1 MLKALEPYG
10 PEGHLAWSDQRIALG
25 VNLRSSLP
33 ERRFDK
39 QPIWSPDGSICLVA
53 DVRLD
58 NRADLARE
66 LGLTGNDELADS
78 AFLMSAWLRWGSACL
93 DHLIGGFA
101 FAVWTPAKQEV
112 FAARDHAGERPLLYH
127 QGKHFFALASM
138 YKGLLT
144 LPMSQELR
152 EPYAADWIG
161 CLKPE
166 WSSTFYK
173 DISRLPPGHFLRVT
187 PGGVSVIQ
195 YWHPANAKPIR
206 FRTDEQYAEAL
217 LDIFDR
223 ATEARLRSTN
233 PIGSFLSAGLDS
245 SSVTASAARLLATD
259 GKQLTAFTSVPRPG
273 FNGAAPLG
281 FFPSESEGAAA
292 VAGRYSN
299 IEHIIVDSRGYD
311 LLQIMRRWVDALDEP
326 TPAAVNLLW
335 LTASFD
341 QAKQRDIR
349 VMLEGAEGNLTFSY
363 NTWTPLTGYFRRA
376 RWIALARTI
385 QGLNRTGAL
394 TRRSAVRLTLESLV
408 PRSLRRMRVPQSSR
422 DSLLACLA
430 SPALMGRYNMAQRV
444 FDTFHPSFR
453 TATEE
458 HYWLFEGFDQG
469 PYHAAVEAVNGV
481 ELRDPTA
488 DKRLYEFSFAIPP
501 EQYLVG
507 GHSRSLAR
515 RAMKDRLPESTL
527 FNYLRGLQGA
537 DWYSI
542 MGESL
547 QQLRDEVALMHRS
560 LAALE
565 VLDLRAMEALLD
577 TWPTSN
583 FEAPDVYPRW
593 HFWLSRA
600 ISMGYFL
607 RTHDAHLAPLD

>member
-1 MLKALEPYG
+1 MLEALEPYG
-10 PEGHLAWSDQRIALG
+10 PEGHVAWGDQRIAFG
-25 VNLRSSLP
+25 VNFRSSLP
-33 ERRFDK
+33 ESRFDK
-39 QPIWSPDGSICLVA
+39 QPIWSPDGCICLVA

-66 LGLTGNDELADS
+66 LGLTKHEELADS
-78 AFLMSAWLRWGSACL
+78 AFLMSAWLRWGSTCL

-112 FAARDHAGERPLLYH
+112 FAARDHAGERPLFYH
-127 QGKHFFALASM
+127 QGKQFFALASM

-144 LPMSQELR
+144 LPISQELR
-152 EPYAADWIG
+152 EPYTADWIG

-166 WSSTFYK
+166 WAATFYK

-187 PGGVSVIQ
+187 PAGVSVTQ
-195 YWHPANAKPIR
+195 YWRPADAKPIR

-217 LDIFDR
+217 LELFDR
-223 ATEARLRSTN
+223 ATEARLRSTK

-245 SSVTASAARLLATD
+245 SSVTASAACHLGTQ
-259 GKQLTAFTSVPRPG
+259 GKRLTAFTSVPRPG

-281 FFPSESEGAAA
+281 FFPSEGEGAAA

-299 IEHIIVDSRGYD
+299 IEHVIVDSQGYD
-311 LLQIMRRWVDALDEP
+311 LLPTMRRWIDALDEP
-326 TPAAVNLLW
+326 TPAPVNLLW

-363 NTWTPLTGYFRRA
+363 NTWTPLTSYFRRA

-385 QGLNRTGAL
+385 EGLNRTGAL
-394 TRRSAVRLTLESLV
+394 TRRSAVRLTLEPFI
-408 PRSLRRMRVPQSSR
+408 PRWLRRMRVPQSSR
-422 DSLLACLA
+422 DSLVACLA
-430 SPALMGRYNMAQRV
+430 IPALMDRYSMAQRI
-444 FDTFHPSFR
+444 FDTFHPPVT
-453 TATEE
+453 TATDQ
-458 HYWLFEGFDQG
+458 HYSLIESCDHG

-488 DKRLYEFSFAIPP
+488 DKRLYDFSFAIPP

-527 FNYLRGLQGA
+527 LNYLRGLQGA

-542 MGESL
+542 MGECL
-547 QQLRDEVALMHRS
+547 QDLRDEVALMRRS
-560 LAALE
+560 PAAQE

-607 RTHDAHLAPLD
+607 RTHDRYLASVD